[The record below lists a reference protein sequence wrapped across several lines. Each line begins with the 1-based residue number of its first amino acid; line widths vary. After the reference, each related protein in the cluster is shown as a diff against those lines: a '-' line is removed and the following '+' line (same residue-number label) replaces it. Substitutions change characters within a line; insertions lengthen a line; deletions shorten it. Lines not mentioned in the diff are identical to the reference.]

1 MHSNNG
7 ERPLTTFLVL
17 GYNQER
23 FIREAVE
30 GAFAQTYSPMEI
42 ILSDD
47 CSTDRTFEIMCD
59 MADSYRGRHWVKLN
73 RTPCNKGIAA
83 NINSAMALAVGELVV
98 FAAGDDRSLSHR
110 AETLTLEWVRS
121 GKPSGIGSGMKNMD
135 EQGNPLGPSEW
146 GAGLSVILEKTP
158 REQML
163 RHFAPERKFA
173 LPGCSAAWS
182 METWNTFGDLMET
195 VVLEDDALSF
205 RSLLHRGLR
214 FIEEPLVLYRRHTQN
229 LWSTITPKTTTTP
242 AYYKS
247 SEEKTARRA
256 ALIWKMYLNALADL
270 KFAVSKNL
278 IDSSAVPAIEADI
291 KKEMSRL
298 ENQAKWWDLP
308 FFRRLGAIADSPHR
322 RFPLNVMSLLPLDR
336 HSALRCALSRIKRK
350 WSRA

>member
-1 MHSNNG
+1 
-7 ERPLTTFLVL
+7 
-17 GYNQER
+17 
-23 FIREAVE
+23 
-30 GAFAQTYSPMEI
+30 
-42 ILSDD
+42 
-47 CSTDRTFEIMCD
+47 
-59 MADSYRGRHWVKLN
+59 
-73 RTPCNKGIAA
+73 
-83 NINSAMALAVGELVV
+83 
-98 FAAGDDRSLSHR
+98 
-110 AETLTLEWVRS
+110 
-121 GKPSGIGSGMKNMD
+121 
-135 EQGNPLGPSEW
+135 
-146 GAGLSVILEKTP
+146 
-158 REQML
+158 
-163 RHFAPERKFA
+163 
-173 LPGCSAAWS
+173 
-182 METWNTFGDLMET
+182 MET